1 MKAKWLSMM
10 RNQFEYKGKT
20 YTVLE
25 VLSIRDMDFVIYQTE
40 SLKYAYLKRNNI
52 EERMTYSSFETLIKI
67 LPQYQKNAYQNIKN
81 MLDAFVKVLTE
92 KENMIS
98 LKRMFWE
105 ILERDSEYFEATTTQ
120 VLSFEYFETLFQT
133 ESYSYYGKN
142 ANKVHHID
150 ASLLKEKEEK
160 EGEKKFFTFPK
171 LFYTASILLAVFFLN
186 GFLGIFASKDD
197 SKRIGDYLLLSKLER
212 KPTENLKVVEKNYW
226 KDITISIIDV
236 DFTSLKKENQNII
249 GWFFLNGTERNFP
262 IAQSD
267 GKNKSSL
274 GWLFT
279 NKQSDFVNFKNNTF
293 LYSEERL
300 DFLLSEEAKKVMI
313 ESWYSK
319 EENQLFVISTPI
331 QNTVWKIVAIH
342 YSAKENNELEK
353 MYQDGTILRQGKVK
367 SIYDFKETVTEED
380 KTLTL
385 AIPLHS
391 NGVKIVISA
400 KMVQSKKTN

>member
-1 MKAKWLSMM
+1 M
-10 RNQFEYKGKT
+10 
-20 YTVLE
+20 
-25 VLSIRDMDFVIYQTE
+25 
-40 SLKYAYLKRNNI
+40 
-52 EERMTYSSFETLIKI
+52 
-67 LPQYQKNAYQNIKN
+67 
-81 MLDAFVKVLTE
+81 
-92 KENMIS
+92 
-98 LKRMFWE
+98 
-105 ILERDSEYFEATTTQ
+105 
-120 VLSFEYFETLFQT
+120 
-133 ESYSYYGKN
+133 
-142 ANKVHHID
+142 
-150 ASLLKEKEEK
+150 
-160 EGEKKFFTFPK
+160 
-171 LFYTASILLAVFFLN
+171 
-186 GFLGIFASKDD
+186 
-197 SKRIGDYLLLSKLER
+197 ER